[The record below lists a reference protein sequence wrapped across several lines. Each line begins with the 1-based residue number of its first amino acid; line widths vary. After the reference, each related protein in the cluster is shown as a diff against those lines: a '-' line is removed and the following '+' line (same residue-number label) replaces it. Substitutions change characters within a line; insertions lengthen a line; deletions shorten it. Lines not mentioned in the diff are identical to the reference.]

1 MGLLEGLGR
10 HRSFASCVVSWS
22 WAGNLPLYLLWKL
35 LWILLLFIFMH
46 AFMPIVNCCLHEN
59 LLFDLSFQLLM
70 LISWVIPSRSQESIN
85 TISDSLSFLIVW
97 HVALLGFA
105 KEVLLGRRRR
115 RGVALE
121 EV

>member
-1 MGLLEGLGR
+1 MRLLKGLGW
-10 HRSFASCVVSWS
+10 HWSFASCVVSWS
-22 WAGNLPLYLLWKL
+22 WAGNLPLALWKL
-35 LWILLLFIFMH
+35 LWILHLFIVMH

-70 LISWVIPSRSQESIN
+70 LINLLIPSRSQESIN

-97 HVALLGFA
+97 HIALLGFA
-105 KEVLLGRRRR
+105 KEVLLGHRRR

>member
-1 MGLLEGLGR
+1 MRLLEGLGR

-105 KEVLLGRRRR
+105 KEVLLGCRRR

>member
-1 MGLLEGLGR
+1 MRLLKGLGR

-22 WAGNLPLYLLWKL
+22 WAGNLPLALWKL

-46 AFMPIVNCCLHEN
+46 AFMPIVNCCLHIN
-59 LLFDLSFQLLM
+59 LLFDLSFQLLLVIVLM
-70 LISWVIPSRSQESIN
+70 IPSRSQESIN
-85 TISDSLSFLIVW
+85 TISDSFSFLIFW
-97 HVALLGFA
+97 YVALLGFA
-105 KEVLLGRRRR
+105 KEVLLGHCRR

>member
-1 MGLLEGLGR
+1 MRLLKGLGR

-22 WAGNLPLYLLWKL
+22 WAGNLPLALWKL
-35 LWILLLFIFMH
+35 LWILLLFIVMH
-46 AFMPIVNCCLHEN
+46 AFMPIVNCCLHQN

-70 LISWVIPSRSQESIN
+70 LISFVIPSRSQESIN

-105 KEVLLGRRRR
+105 EEVLLGHRRR

>member
-1 MGLLEGLGR
+1 
-10 HRSFASCVVSWS
+10 
-22 WAGNLPLYLLWKL
+22 
-35 LWILLLFIFMH
+35 MH
-46 AFMPIVNCCLHEN
+46 AFMPIVNCCLHQN

-70 LISWVIPSRSQESIN
+70 LISFVIPSRSQESIN

-105 KEVLLGRRRR
+105 EEVLLGRRRR